1 MNLFDKNLY
10 IVPNV
15 AMPSIVLRIS
25 DKILMSNYLSL
36 NRKNPVVD
44 TGMLNKQTMAIQ
56 FIPEVFKSRETL
68 IINITNEPT
77 KTMTNIF

>member
-1 MNLFDKNLY
+1 M
-10 IVPNV
+10 
-15 AMPSIVLRIS
+15 A
-25 DKILMSNYLSL
+25 NYLSL

-68 IINITNEPT
+68 IMNITNEPT
-77 KTMTNIF
+77 QTMTNIF